1 MVFILNAN
9 DIAQDAIDIGDG
21 KTQKHK
27 DFMNSEMGQALVNE
41 GYNQDELLNNID
53 NDNVVL
59 EGAEN
64 SYDTAGW
71 TEFLKDEGLEF
82 VSDLLIDGGIMGDSA
97 RLGSNQV
104 NYGTSVSAFSPFGGA
119 LKEDEELTTEDKN
132 LMLIEHVN
140 SNKHNLTK
148 GVVNWANLSAL
159 PPEDQL
165 IAIANGHGIM
175 AYEDY
180 FNEKNSLGEPLA
192 LEDSYF
198 AGRKRRGPGDATLIT
213 KSIGEAIIDPVN
225 LGTAT
230 SIARATWG
238 GLNTLFGRKIAS
250 SKLGI
255 MGIGAIEGGVFMSA
269 YDTQLQK
276 QYILSHLWDEIDWEA
291 TNENAEIMFK
301 IYPDIDD
308 TAIREKIALAQEN
321 SENGVLD
328 EALIV
333 ELNEDYLERV
343 RGDFNFS
350 QLGKS
355 AVTGIAAGTG
365 LAAAFKYAPAV
376 YMTLNQ
382 ALKAFPNQ
390 SSTFHSGFVFPEGI
404 NPLRKTEIQTLRNLS
419 KGDPKLFKQYKDQV
433 IEDKYKEYK
442 KRNPNDGWEELEFKK
457 FNKRNGKIEYKQ
469 PEYNFSD
476 PKNFEQVSDNLINEV
491 EEIVKLAES
500 GDERAINII
509 GQAGWYR
516 DVAGSNRET
525 FGGMTDTVMDV
536 TAATSPGVKVES
548 NMNVTMDIMKR
559 YSSGEFDKEIAAYKA
574 RIDAGQTVSNKKLSL
589 EDIDDFPKL
598 RNAAG
603 KLYNTNSLAATEALM
618 GMFGRIEAGKSP
630 KTIQFMKNLTGQDS
644 NATIDV
650 WAARFIRRLTGQ
662 KAIIPVAEKGVGGKH
677 LTGSTSENPRI
688 GGDFGAGQSI
698 FNIAK
703 DKINNS
709 DLLGRIQNI
718 SGISD
723 NIKADDLQAIGWYIE
738 QGRTDYVGGSI
749 IDEIGKR
756 DLDRTTVGISAE
768 RPGAIP
774 TNYEQA
780 EFAAPIAEVL
790 NKDQSVKMSKTNN
803 TYGRFM
809 GDNERALDIE
819 FVHTKDF
826 NDAELVDVLK
836 AQAKEKNQ
844 DSFFVSKVIKSSSNE
859 NSNIPTRPGMEIYF
873 DSTSDMKFIDEIVEE
888 INKFDVDGFT
898 FISDMRQ
905 ADKVE
910 VQTRPGSPDTGNIN
924 GLRLQYMPEYDPNF
938 NPANSAEIMKE
949 KTLLFLEVLDTIMK
963 GKKIDQGIVVHYETT
978 VYNKGTDY

>member
-9 DIAQDAIDIGDG
+9 DMAQDAIDIGDG

-71 TEFLKDEGLEF
+71 TEFINDESIAF
-82 VSDLLIDGGIMGDSA
+82 VSDLLLEGGLMGDTAKYGAGVKRSSGFPNP
-97 RLGSNQV
+97 LG
-104 NYGTSVSAFSPFGGA
+104 GTIDIYPEN
-119 LKEDEELTTEDKN
+119 KDLTTQDKN
-132 LMLIEHVN
+132 LMLIEHIN
-140 SNKHNLTK
+140 STRHNITK
-148 GVVNWANLSAL
+148 GGFNWLNLAGL
-159 PPEDQL
+159 GPEDQL
-165 IAIANGHGIM
+165 SAMANGHALM
-175 AYEDY
+175 LYDDY
-180 FNEKNSLGEPLA
+180 FNEKNTLGEPLA

-198 AGRKRRGPGDATLIT
+198 AGRKRRGPGDATLIA
-213 KSIGEAIIDPVN
+213 KSIGEMVIDPVN
-225 LGTAT
+225 LTTAT
-230 SIARATWG
+230 GIARASWK
-238 GLNTLFGRKIAS
+238 GLNTLFGREIAS

-269 YDTQLQK
+269 YDTQQQK

-365 LAAAFKYAPAV
+365 IGAAFKYAPAV

-442 KRNPNDGWEELEFKK
+442 KRNPNDGWEELEFKR
-457 FNKRNGKIEYKQ
+457 FNKDKIEYKQ
-469 PEYNFSD
+469 PEYNLSN
-476 PKNFEQVSDNLINEV
+476 PENFEQVSDNLINEV

-589 EDIDDFPKL
+589 EGIDDFPKL

-749 IDEIGKR
+749 IDEINKR

-768 RPGAIP
+768 RPGARP

-809 GDNERALDIE
+809 GENERALDIE

-826 NDAELVDVLK
+826 NDTELVDVLK
-836 AQAKEKNQ
+836 AQAKEKDQ
-844 DSFFVSKVIKSSSNE
+844 DSFFVSKVIKSSSNKT
-859 NSNIPTRPGMEIYF
+859 SNIPTRPGMELYF

-938 NPANSAEIMKE
+938 NPANSIEIME
-949 KTLLFLEVLDTIMK
+949 DKTVLFLEVLDTIMK
-963 GKKIDQGIVVHYETT
+963 SKKIDQGIVVNYETT

>member
-9 DIAQDAIDIGDG
+9 DMAQDAIDIGDG

-71 TEFLKDEGLEF
+71 TEFINDESIAF
-82 VSDLLIDGGIMGDSA
+82 VSDLLLEGGLMGDTAKYGAGVKRSSGFINS
-97 RLGSNQV
+97 LG
-104 NYGTSVSAFSPFGGA
+104 GTIDIYPEN
-119 LKEDEELTTEDKN
+119 KDLTTQDKN
-132 LMLIEHVN
+132 LMLIEHIN
-140 SNKHNLTK
+140 STRHNITK
-148 GVVNWANLSAL
+148 GGFNWLNLAGL
-159 PPEDQL
+159 GPEDQL
-165 IAIANGHGIM
+165 TAMANGHAIM
-175 AYEDY
+175 LYDDY
-180 FNEKNSLGEPLA
+180 FNEKNTLGEPLA

-198 AGRKRRGPGDATLIT
+198 AGRKRRGPGDATLIA
-213 KSIGEAIIDPVN
+213 KSIGEMVIDPVN
-225 LGTAT
+225 LTTAT
-230 SIARATWG
+230 GIARASWK
-238 GLNTLFGRKIAS
+238 GLNTLFGREIAS

-269 YDTQLQK
+269 YDTQQQK

-365 LAAAFKYAPAV
+365 IGAAFKYAPAV

-442 KRNPNDGWEELEFKK
+442 KRNPNDGWEELEFKR
-457 FNKRNGKIEYKQ
+457 FNKDKIEYKQ
-469 PEYNFSD
+469 PEYNLSN
-476 PKNFEQVSDNLINEV
+476 PENFEQVSDNLINEV

-589 EDIDDFPKL
+589 EGLNDFPKL

-718 SGISD
+718 SGIKD

-844 DSFFVSKVIKSSSNE
+844 DSFFVSKVIKSSSNKT
-859 NSNIPTRPGMEIYF
+859 SNIPTRPGMELYF

-938 NPANSAEIMKE
+938 NPANSIEIME
-949 KTLLFLEVLDTIMK
+949 DKTVLFLEVLDTIMK
-963 GKKIDQGIVVHYETT
+963 SKKIDQGIVVNYETT

>member
-1 MVFILNAN
+1 
-9 DIAQDAIDIGDG
+9 
-21 KTQKHK
+21 K
-27 DFMNSEMGQALVNE
+27 
-41 GYNQDELLNNID
+41 
-53 NDNVVL
+53 
-59 EGAEN
+59 
-64 SYDTAGW
+64 
-71 TEFLKDEGLEF
+71 
-82 VSDLLIDGGIMGDSA
+82 GG
-97 RLGSNQV
+97 
-104 NYGTSVSAFSPFGGA
+104 
-119 LKEDEELTTEDKN
+119 
-132 LMLIEHVN
+132 
-140 SNKHNLTK
+140 
-148 GVVNWANLSAL
+148 VNWLNLAAL
-159 PPEDQL
+159 EPEDQI
-165 IAIANGHGIM
+165 IAMANGHAIM
-175 AYEDY
+175 AYDDY
-180 FNEKNSLGEPLA
+180 FNLKDTSGQPLA

-198 AGRKRRGPGDATLIT
+198 EKRRGPGDATLIT
-213 KSIGEAIIDPVN
+213 KSIGEMVLDPVN
-225 LGTAT
+225 LTTAT
-230 SIARATWG
+230 GIARATWG
-238 GLNTLFGRKIAS
+238 GLNTLFGREIAS
-250 SKLGI
+250 SKLGV
-255 MGIGAIEGGVFMSA
+255 MGIGAVEGGVFMSA
-269 YDTQLQK
+269 YDTQQQK
-276 QYILSHLWDEIDWEA
+276 QYILSHLWDQIDWEA
-291 TNENAEIMFK
+291 TNENAEVMFQ

-328 EALIV
+328 EALIA
-333 ELNEDYLERV
+333 ELNEDYLELM
-343 RGDFNFS
+343 RGDFRFG
-350 QLGKS
+350 QLGIS
-355 AVTGIAAGTG
+355 TVTGIAAGTG
-365 LAAAFKYAPAV
+365 IGAAFKYAPAV
-376 YMTLNQ
+376 YMSLNQ
-382 ALKAFPNQ
+382 VLKAFPNQ
-390 SSTFHSGFVFPEGI
+390 SSTFHSGFIFPEGV
-404 NPLRKTEIQTLRNLS
+404 NPLSRSETQTLRKLS

-442 KRNPNDGWEELEFKK
+442 KRNPNDGWEQLEFKR
-457 FNKRNGKIEYKQ
+457 FNKGKIEYKQ
-469 PEYNFSD
+469 PEYNFSN
-476 PKNFEQVSDNLINEV
+476 PENFEQVSDNLINEV
-491 EEIVKLAES
+491 EEIVRLAED

-509 GQAGWYR
+509 EQAGWYR

-536 TAATSPGVKVES
+536 TAATSPGVKVQS
-548 NMNVTMDIMKR
+548 NMDVTMDIMKR

-589 EDIDDFPKL
+589 EGLNDFPKL

-603 KLYNTNSLAATEALM
+603 KLYNTNSLAATEALL

-662 KAIIPVAEKGVGGKH
+662 KAIIPAAEKGVGGKH

-698 FNIAK
+698 FNLAK

-718 SGISD
+718 SGIKD

-749 IDEIGKR
+749 IDEINKR
-756 DLDRTTVGISAE
+756 DLDRTTVGISGD
-768 RPGAIP
+768 RPGARQ

-809 GDNERALDIE
+809 GENERALDIE

-826 NDAELVDVLK
+826 DDTELVDVLK
-836 AQAKEKNQ
+836 AQAKEKDQ

-859 NSNIPTRPGMEIYF
+859 SSNIPTRPGMEIYF

-910 VQTRPGSPDTGNIN
+910 VQTRPGSPETGNIN

-938 NPANSAEIMKE
+938 NPANSAEIIE
-949 KTLLFLEVLDTIMK
+949 DKTVLFGKILEQILS
-963 GKKIDQGIVVHYETT
+963 GKKINQADVVQYETT
-978 VYNKGTDY
+978 VYNKGSDY

>member
-71 TEFLKDEGLEF
+71 TTFLQDEGLEF

-104 NYGTSVSAFSPFGGA
+104 NYGSTVSAFSPIGGA
-119 LKEDEELTTEDKN
+119 LKENKELTREDKN
-132 LMLIEHVN
+132 LMLIEHIN
-140 SNKHNLTK
+140 STRHNLTK
-148 GVVNWANLSAL
+148 GVVNWANLAAL
-159 PPEDQL
+159 EPEDQ
-165 IAIANGHGIM
+165 ITAMANGHAIM
-175 AYEDY
+175 AYDDY
-180 FNEKNSLGEPLA
+180 FNLKDTSGQPLA

-198 AGRKRRGPGDATLIT
+198 EKRRGPGDATLIT
-213 KSIGEAIIDPVN
+213 KSIGEMFLDPVN
-225 LGTAT
+225 LTTAT
-230 SIARATWG
+230 GIARATWG
-238 GLNTLFGRKIAS
+238 GLNTLFGREIAS
-250 SKLGI
+250 SKLGV
-255 MGIGAIEGGVFMSA
+255 MGIGAVEGGVFMSA
-269 YDTQLQK
+269 YDTQQQK
-276 QYILSHLWDEIDWEA
+276 QYILSHLWDQIDWEA
-291 TNENAEIMFK
+291 TNENAEVMFQ

-328 EALIV
+328 EALIA
-333 ELNEDYLERV
+333 ELNEDYLELM
-343 RGDFNFS
+343 RGDFRFG
-350 QLGKS
+350 QLGIS
-355 AVTGIAAGTG
+355 TVTGIAAGTG
-365 LAAAFKYAPAV
+365 IGAAFKYAPAV
-376 YMTLNQ
+376 YMSLNQ
-382 ALKAFPNQ
+382 VLKAFPNQ
-390 SSTFHSGFVFPEGI
+390 SSTFHSGFIFPEGV
-404 NPLRKTEIQTLRNLS
+404 NPLSRSETQTLRKLS

-442 KRNPNDGWEELEFKK
+442 KRNPNDGWEQLEFKR
-457 FNKRNGKIEYKQ
+457 FNKGKIEYKQ
-469 PEYNFSD
+469 PEYNFSN
-476 PKNFEQVSDNLINEV
+476 PENFEQVSDNLINEV
-491 EEIVKLAES
+491 EEIVRLAED

-509 GQAGWYR
+509 EQAGWYR

-536 TAATSPGVKVES
+536 TAATSPGVKVQS
-548 NMNVTMDIMKR
+548 NMDVTMDIMKR

-589 EDIDDFPKL
+589 EGLNDFPKL

-603 KLYNTNSLAATEALM
+603 KLYNTNSLAATEALL

-662 KAIIPVAEKGVGGKH
+662 KAIIPAAEKGVGGKH

-698 FNIAK
+698 FNLAK

-718 SGISD
+718 SGIKD

-749 IDEIGKR
+749 IDEINKR
-756 DLDRTTVGISAE
+756 DLDRTTVGISGD
-768 RPGAIP
+768 RPGARQ

-809 GDNERALDIE
+809 GENERALDIE

-826 NDAELVDVLK
+826 DDTELVDVLK
-836 AQAKEKNQ
+836 AQAKEKDQ

-859 NSNIPTRPGMEIYF
+859 SSNIPTRPGMEIYF

-910 VQTRPGSPDTGNIN
+910 VQTRPGSPETGNIN

-938 NPANSAEIMKE
+938 NPANSAEIIE
-949 KTLLFLEVLDTIMK
+949 DKTVLFGKILEQILS
-963 GKKIDQGIVVHYETT
+963 GKKINQADVVQYETT
-978 VYNKGTDY
+978 VYNKGSDY

>member
-71 TEFLKDEGLEF
+71 TTFLQDEGLEF

-104 NYGTSVSAFSPFGGA
+104 NYGSTVSAFSPIGGA
-119 LKEDEELTTEDKN
+119 LKENKELTREDKN
-132 LMLIEHVN
+132 LMLIEHIN
-140 SNKHNLTK
+140 STRHNLTK
-148 GVVNWANLSAL
+148 GVVNWANLAAL
-159 PPEDQL
+159 EPEDQ
-165 IAIANGHGIM
+165 ITAMANGHAIM
-175 AYEDY
+175 AYDDY
-180 FNEKNSLGEPLA
+180 FNLKDTSGQPLA

-198 AGRKRRGPGDATLIT
+198 EKRRGPGDATLIT
-213 KSIGEAIIDPVN
+213 KSIGEMVLDPVN
-225 LGTAT
+225 LTTAT
-230 SIARATWG
+230 GIARATWG
-238 GLNTLFGRKIAS
+238 GLNTLFGREIAS
-250 SKLGI
+250 SKLGV
-255 MGIGAIEGGVFMSA
+255 MGIGAVEGGVFMSA
-269 YDTQLQK
+269 YDTQQQK
-276 QYILSHLWDEIDWEA
+276 QYILSHLWDQIDWEA
-291 TNENAEIMFK
+291 TNENAEVMFQ

-328 EALIV
+328 EALIA
-333 ELNEDYLERV
+333 ELNEDYLELM
-343 RGDFNFS
+343 RGDFRFG
-350 QLGKS
+350 QLGIS
-355 AVTGIAAGTG
+355 TVTGIAAGTG
-365 LAAAFKYAPAV
+365 IGAAFKYAPAV
-376 YMTLNQ
+376 YMSLNQ
-382 ALKAFPNQ
+382 VLKAFPNQ
-390 SSTFHSGFVFPEGI
+390 SSTFHSGFIFPEGV
-404 NPLRKTEIQTLRNLS
+404 NPLSRSETQTLRKLS

-442 KRNPNDGWEELEFKK
+442 KRNPNDGWEQLEFKR
-457 FNKRNGKIEYKQ
+457 FNKGKIEYKQ
-469 PEYNFSD
+469 PEYNFSN
-476 PKNFEQVSDNLINEV
+476 PENFEQVSDNLINEV
-491 EEIVKLAES
+491 EEIVRLAED

-509 GQAGWYR
+509 EQAGWYR

-536 TAATSPGVKVES
+536 TAATSPGVKVQS
-548 NMNVTMDIMKR
+548 NMDVTMDIMKR

-589 EDIDDFPKL
+589 EGLNDFPKL

-603 KLYNTNSLAATEALM
+603 KLYNTNSLAATEALL

-662 KAIIPVAEKGVGGKH
+662 KAIIPAAEKGVGGKH

-698 FNIAK
+698 FNLAK

-718 SGISD
+718 SGIKD

-749 IDEIGKR
+749 IDEINKR
-756 DLDRTTVGISAE
+756 DLDRTTVGISGD
-768 RPGAIP
+768 RPGARQ

-809 GDNERALDIE
+809 GENERALDIE

-826 NDAELVDVLK
+826 DDTELVDVLK
-836 AQAKEKNQ
+836 AQAKEKDQ

-859 NSNIPTRPGMEIYF
+859 SSNIPTRPGMEIYF

-910 VQTRPGSPDTGNIN
+910 VQTRPGSPETGNIN

-938 NPANSAEIMKE
+938 NPANSAEIIE
-949 KTLLFLEVLDTIMK
+949 DKTVLFGKILEQILS
-963 GKKIDQGIVVHYETT
+963 GKKINQADVVQYETT
-978 VYNKGTDY
+978 VYNKGSDY

>member
-71 TEFLKDEGLEF
+71 TTFLQDEGLEF

-104 NYGTSVSAFSPFGGA
+104 NYGSTVSAFSPIGGA
-119 LKEDEELTTEDKN
+119 LKENKELTREDKN
-132 LMLIEHVN
+132 LMLIEHIN
-140 SNKHNLTK
+140 STRHNLTK
-148 GVVNWANLSAL
+148 GVVNWANLAAL
-159 PPEDQL
+159 EPEDQ
-165 IAIANGHGIM
+165 ITAMANGHAIM
-175 AYEDY
+175 AYDDY
-180 FNEKNSLGEPLA
+180 FNLKDTSGQPLA

-198 AGRKRRGPGDATLIT
+198 EKRRGPGDATLIT
-213 KSIGEAIIDPVN
+213 KSIGEMVLDPVN
-225 LGTAT
+225 LTTAT
-230 SIARATWG
+230 GIARATWG
-238 GLNTLFGRKIAS
+238 GLNTLFGREIAS
-250 SKLGI
+250 SKLGV
-255 MGIGAIEGGVFMSA
+255 MGIGAVEGGVFMSA
-269 YDTQLQK
+269 YDTQQQK
-276 QYILSHLWDEIDWEA
+276 QYILSHLWDQIDWEA
-291 TNENAEIMFK
+291 TNENAEVMFQ

-328 EALIV
+328 EALIA
-333 ELNEDYLERV
+333 ELNEDYLELM
-343 RGDFNFS
+343 RGDFRFG
-350 QLGKS
+350 QLGIS
-355 AVTGIAAGTG
+355 TVTGIAAGTG
-365 LAAAFKYAPAV
+365 IGAAFKYAPAV
-376 YMTLNQ
+376 YMSLNQ
-382 ALKAFPNQ
+382 VLKAFPNQ
-390 SSTFHSGFVFPEGI
+390 SSTFHSGFIFPEGV
-404 NPLRKTEIQTLRNLS
+404 NPLSRSETQTLRKLS

-442 KRNPNDGWEELEFKK
+442 KRNPNDGWEQLEFKR
-457 FNKRNGKIEYKQ
+457 FNKGKIEYKQ
-469 PEYNFSD
+469 PEYNFSN
-476 PKNFEQVSDNLINEV
+476 PENFEQVSDNLINEV
-491 EEIVKLAES
+491 EEIVRLAED

-509 GQAGWYR
+509 EQAGWYR

-536 TAATSPGVKVES
+536 TAATSPGVKVQS
-548 NMNVTMDIMKR
+548 NMDVTMDIMKR

-589 EDIDDFPKL
+589 EGLNDFPKL

-603 KLYNTNSLAATEALM
+603 KLYNTNSLAATEALL

-662 KAIIPVAEKGVGGKH
+662 KAIIPAAEKGVGGKH

-698 FNIAK
+698 FNLAK

-718 SGISD
+718 SGIKD

-749 IDEIGKR
+749 IDEINKR
-756 DLDRTTVGISAE
+756 DLDRTTVGISGD
-768 RPGAIP
+768 RPGARQ

-809 GDNERALDIE
+809 GENERALDIE

-826 NDAELVDVLK
+826 DDTELVDVLK
-836 AQAKEKNQ
+836 AQAKEKDQ

-859 NSNIPTRPGMEIYF
+859 SSNIPTRPGMEIYF

-910 VQTRPGSPDTGNIN
+910 VQTRPGSPETGNIN

-938 NPANSAEIMKE
+938 NPANSAEIME
-949 KTLLFLEVLDTIMK
+949 DKTVLFGKILEQILS
-963 GKKIDQGIVVHYETT
+963 GKKINQADVVQYETT
-978 VYNKGTDY
+978 VYNKGSDY

>member
-1 MVFILNAN
+1 
-9 DIAQDAIDIGDG
+9 
-21 KTQKHK
+21 
-27 DFMNSEMGQALVNE
+27 MNSEMGQALVNE

-71 TEFLKDEGLEF
+71 TEFINDESIAF
-82 VSDLLIDGGIMGDSA
+82 VSDLLLEGGLMGDTAKYGAGVKRSSGFPNP
-97 RLGSNQV
+97 LG
-104 NYGTSVSAFSPFGGA
+104 GTIDIYPEN
-119 LKEDEELTTEDKN
+119 KDLTTQDKN

-140 SNKHNLTK
+140 GTRHNITK
-148 GVVNWANLSAL
+148 GGFNWLNLAGL
-159 PPEDQL
+159 GPEDQL
-165 IAIANGHGIM
+165 SAMANGHALM
-175 AYEDY
+175 LYDDY
-180 FNEKNSLGEPLA
+180 FNEKNTLGEPLA

-198 AGRKRRGPGDATLIT
+198 AGRKRRGPGDATLIA
-213 KSIGEAIIDPVN
+213 KSIGEMVIDPVN
-225 LGTAT
+225 LTTAT
-230 SIARATWG
+230 GIARASWK
-238 GLNTLFGRKIAS
+238 GLNTLFGREIAS

-269 YDTQLQK
+269 YDTQQQK

-365 LAAAFKYAPAV
+365 IGAAFKYAPAV

-442 KRNPNDGWEELEFKK
+442 KRNPNDGWEELEFKR
-457 FNKRNGKIEYKQ
+457 FNKDKIEYKQ
-469 PEYNFSD
+469 PEYNLSN
-476 PKNFEQVSDNLINEV
+476 PENFEQVSDNLINEV

-589 EDIDDFPKL
+589 EGIDDFPKL

-768 RPGAIP
+768 RPGVIP

-844 DSFFVSKVIKSSSNE
+844 DSFFVSKVIKSSSNKT
-859 NSNIPTRPGMEIYF
+859 SNIPTRPGMELYF

-938 NPANSAEIMKE
+938 NPANSIEIME
-949 KTLLFLEVLDTIMK
+949 DKTVLFLEVLDTIMK
-963 GKKIDQGIVVHYETT
+963 SKKIDQGIVVNYETT

>member
-71 TEFLKDEGLEF
+71 TTFLQDEGLEF

-119 LKEDEELTTEDKN
+119 LKENKELTTEDKN
-132 LMLIEHVN
+132 LMLIEHIN
-140 SNKHNLTK
+140 STRHNMTK
-148 GVVNWANLSAL
+148 GGVNWLNLAAL
-159 PPEDQL
+159 EPEDQI
-165 IAIANGHGIM
+165 IAMANGHAIM
-175 AYEDY
+175 AYDDY
-180 FNEKNSLGEPLA
+180 FNLKDISGQPLA

-198 AGRKRRGPGDATLIT
+198 EKRRGPGDATLIT
-213 KSIGEAIIDPVN
+213 KSIGEMFLDPVN
-225 LGTAT
+225 LTTAT
-230 SIARATWG
+230 GIARATWG
-238 GLNTLFGRKIAS
+238 GLNTLFGREIAS
-250 SKLGI
+250 SKLGV
-255 MGIGAIEGGVFMSA
+255 MGIGAVEGGVFMSA
-269 YDTQLQK
+269 YDTQQQK
-276 QYILSHLWDEIDWEA
+276 QYILSHLWDQIDWEA
-291 TNENAEIMFK
+291 TNENAEVMFQ

-328 EALIV
+328 EALIA
-333 ELNEDYLERV
+333 ELNEDYLELM
-343 RGDFNFS
+343 RGDFRFG
-350 QLGKS
+350 QLGIS
-355 AVTGIAAGTG
+355 TVTGIAAGTG
-365 LAAAFKYAPAV
+365 IGAAFKYAPAV
-376 YMTLNQ
+376 YMSLNQ
-382 ALKAFPNQ
+382 VLKAFPNQ
-390 SSTFHSGFVFPEGI
+390 SSTFHSGFIFPEGV
-404 NPLRKTEIQTLRNLS
+404 NPLSRSETQTLRKLS

-442 KRNPNDGWEELEFKK
+442 KRNPNDGWEQLEFKR
-457 FNKRNGKIEYKQ
+457 FNKGKIEYKQ
-469 PEYNFSD
+469 PEYNFSN
-476 PKNFEQVSDNLINEV
+476 PENFEQVSDNLINEV
-491 EEIVKLAES
+491 EEIVRLAED

-509 GQAGWYR
+509 EQAGWYR

-525 FGGMTDTVMDV
+525 FGGITDTVMDV
-536 TAATSPGVKVES
+536 TAATSPGVKVQS
-548 NMNVTMDIMKR
+548 NMDVTMDIMKR

-589 EDIDDFPKL
+589 EGLNDFPKL

-603 KLYNTNSLAATEALM
+603 KLYNTNSLAATEALL

-662 KAIIPVAEKGVGGKH
+662 KAIIPAAEKGVGGKH

-698 FNIAK
+698 FNLAK

-718 SGISD
+718 SGIKD

-749 IDEIGKR
+749 IDEINKR

-768 RPGAIP
+768 RPGARP

-809 GDNERALDIE
+809 GENKRALDIE

-826 NDAELVDVLK
+826 NDTELVDVLK
-836 AQAKEKNQ
+836 AQAKEKDQ

-859 NSNIPTRPGMEIYF
+859 SSNIPTRPGMEIYF

-910 VQTRPGSPDTGNIN
+910 VQTRPGSPETGNIN

-938 NPANSAEIMKE
+938 NPANSAEIMQE